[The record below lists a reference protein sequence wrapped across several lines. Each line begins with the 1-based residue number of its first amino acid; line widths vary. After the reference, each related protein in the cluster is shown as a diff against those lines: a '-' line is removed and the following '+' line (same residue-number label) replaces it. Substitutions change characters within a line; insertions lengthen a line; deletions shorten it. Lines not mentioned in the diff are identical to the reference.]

1 MILLIGN
8 DKKVEKSIKESKFSE
23 LGIWERTHMEE
34 WIAEYPQIL
43 GEELLTATTE
53 YDKFDKTNN
62 RLDILAID
70 KTGKL
75 VVIEL
80 KRDIADKFID
90 LQAIHYA
97 AYCSTLNYEHIVDM
111 MSDYKGKSKEEIK
124 SEINEFIV
132 NDEFSDFDN
141 QPRII
146 LVANDFKEDTLS
158 AVLWLI
164 DNGLDIT
171 CVKLEPYQI
180 EHKIIIK
187 PEIII
192 PLPEAKD
199 FMMQI
204 VEKKKIITK
213 TKYWDENSF
222 IEKLLENS
230 SKEEVHI
237 VNEILKWVDPKIDY
251 IYWGQGTKT
260 GAFVPIVKKNGLD
273 HQLFVV
279 KTNAVIEISFQY
291 YKNKKAF
298 KAEDKRKQLLK
309 KLNSIDTI
317 NISKDAISSRP
328 TIYIAALK
336 DEKNLIKFLEIFEWF
351 IEEINTN

>member
-8 DKKVEKSIKESKFSE
+8 NKKVEGKIDESKFSE
-23 LGIWERTHMEE
+23 LGIWERKHMEE

-43 GEELLTATTE
+43 GEELLTVTTE
-53 YDKFDKTNN
+53 YDKFDKTKN

-70 KTGKL
+70 KNGKL
-75 VVIEL
+75 VLIEL
-80 KRDIADKFID
+80 KRDVADKFID

-97 AYCSTLNYEHIVDM
+97 AYCSTMDYDQIVKM
-111 MSDYKGKSKEEIK
+111 MSEYKSKSKDEIE

-141 QPRII
+141 QPRIM

-164 DNGLDIT
+164 DSGLDIT

-180 EHKIIIK
+180 EDRIIIK
-187 PEIII
+187 PEMII

-204 VEKKKIITK
+204 VEKKQTTTK
-213 TKYWDENSF
+213 TKHWDDKSF
-222 IEKLLENS
+222 IEKLLENTS
-230 SKEEVHI
+230 MEEVKI
-237 VNEILKWVDPKIDY
+237 VKEILNWVNDNVNY
-251 IYWGQGTKT
+251 IYWGLGRKT
-260 GAFVPIVKKNGLD
+260 GSFVPILIQNGKY

-279 KTNAVIEISFQY
+279 KTNGVIEISFQY
-291 YKNKKAF
+291 YKNKAAF
-298 KAEDKRKQLLK
+298 KSEDKRKELLN
-309 KLNSIDTI
+309 KLNSLDNI
-317 NISKDAISSRP
+317 NIPENAISSRP
-328 TIYIAALK
+328 TVNISLLNEDSNLKEFLTIY
-336 DEKNLIKFLEIFEWF
+336 EWF
-351 IEEINTN
+351 IEEIKIK